1 MKDDLSKENLLFQ
14 KVYAAVRL
22 VPKGKVAT
30 YSQIASLCGNCN
42 LRRYVGNALH
52 KNTDGKLTPCH
63 RIVNAKGMCASEFAF
78 GGSDIQK
85 SRLLSEGV
93 EFLGEKVNL
102 EKCLINEDDF
112 EEMSVSFHKIFDE

>member
-1 MKDDLSKENLLFQ
+1 MKNDLLFQ
-14 KVYAAVRL
+14 KIYAAVRL
-22 VPKGKVAT
+22 IPKGKVAT

-52 KNTDGKLTPCH
+52 KNTDGKITPCH
-63 RIVNAKGMCASEFAF
+63 RVVNVKGLCAPEFAF
-78 GGSDIQK
+78 GGSAFQK
-85 SRLLSEGV
+85 ERLLSEEV

-112 EEMSVSFHKIFDE
+112 EEMSLNLHKIFSD